1 MTPRATNFAEDRQ
14 MKEFQGKV
22 AVVTGAASGIG
33 FAMADRFAGEGMKVV
48 MADIEPEAL
57 SIAEEDLR
65 RKGADVLA
73 VQTDVTK
80 PEQVQALAD
89 RAYEAFGATHVL
101 CNNAGVEVIGATWE
115 HTLDD
120 WRWVMDVNLWG
131 VIYGVHNWLP
141 RMLEQ
146 GDDAHI
152 VNTASMAGLTTA
164 PYMAIYDVTK
174 FGVVALSESLE
185 KELRIADANVHISV
199 VCPGLIDTRI
209 MESSRN
215 RHAERSEK
223 GSFGA
228 NAQRFRK
235 GLTDNLATGWPPS
248 RVADQVFEAI
258 RDDRFYVIP
267 AQEGFADRIRE
278 RMENILALKNPR

>member
-1 MTPRATNFAEDRQ
+1 VQ
-14 MKEFQGKV
+14 EFNGKV

-33 FAMADRFAGEGMKVV
+33 FAMADRFSSEGMKVV

-57 SIAEEDLR
+57 SIAEENLR
-65 RKGADVLA
+65 RKGAEVLA

-80 PEQVQALAD
+80 PEQVASLAD
-89 RAYEAFGATHVL
+89 RAYDAFGATHVL

-115 HTLDD
+115 QTLDD
-120 WRWVMDVNLWG
+120 WRWVIDVNLWG
-131 VIYGVHNWLP
+131 VVYGVHTWLP

-146 GDDAHI
+146 GEEAHI

-164 PYMAIYDVTK
+164 PYMSIYDVTK

-185 KELRIADANVHISV
+185 KELRIADANVHVSV
-199 VCPGLIDTRI
+199 VCPGLINTNI
-209 MESSRN
+209 MDSARN
-215 RHAERSEK
+215 RHADRAEK
-223 GSFGA
+223 GNFGA

-235 GLTDNLATGWPPS
+235 GLTDSLATGWPPS
-248 RVADQVFEAI
+248 KVAEQVFEAV
-258 RDDRFYVIP
+258 RDNRFYIIP

-278 RMENILALKNPR
+278 RMEGILALRNPR

>member
-1 MTPRATNFAEDRQ
+1 MQEFKDR
-14 MKEFQGKV
+14 V

-80 PEQVQALAD
+80 PDQVEALAD

-146 GDDAHI
+146 GDEAHI

-185 KELRIADANVHISV
+185 KELRIADANVHVSV

-223 GSFGA
+223 GNFGA

-235 GLTDNLATGWPPS
+235 GLTDNLASGWPPS

>member
-1 MTPRATNFAEDRQ
+1 V
-14 MKEFQGKV
+14 KEFQGKV

-80 PEQVQALAD
+80 PEQVEALAD
-89 RAYEAFGATHVL
+89 RTYEAFGATHVL

-146 GDDAHI
+146 GDEAHI

-185 KELRIADANVHISV
+185 KELRIAGANVHVSV

-215 RHAERSEK
+215 RHAERSDK
-223 GSFGA
+223 GNFGA
-228 NAQRFRK
+228 GAQRFRK
-235 GLTDNLATGWPPS
+235 GLTDSLAGGWPPS

-278 RMENILALKNPR
+278 RMENILALQNPR

>member
-1 MTPRATNFAEDRQ
+1 MQDF
-14 MKEFQGKV
+14 KGKV

>member
-1 MTPRATNFAEDRQ
+1 MQEFKDR
-14 MKEFQGKV
+14 V

-57 SIAEEDLR
+57 SIAEENLR
-65 RKGADVLA
+65 RKGAEVLA

-80 PEQVQALAD
+80 PDQVEALAD
-89 RAYEAFGATHVL
+89 RTYQTFGATHVL

-120 WRWVMDVNLWG
+120 WRWVIDVNLWG
-131 VIYGVHNWLP
+131 VIHGVHTWLP

-185 KELRIADANVHISV
+185 KELRIADAKVHVSV
-199 VCPGLIDTRI
+199 VCPGLIDTNI
-209 MESSRN
+209 MDSSRN
-215 RHAERSEK
+215 RHADLAEK
-223 GSFGA
+223 GNFGP

-235 GLTDNLATGWPPS
+235 GLTDSLATGWPPS
-248 RVADQVFEAI
+248 RVADQVFEAV

>member
-1 MTPRATNFAEDRQ
+1 
-14 MKEFQGKV
+14 MKEFQHKV

-33 FAMADRFAGEGMKVV
+33 FAMADRFAGEGMRVV

-57 SIAEEDLR
+57 SIAEESLR
-65 RKGADVLA
+65 RKGAEVLA

-80 PEQVQALAD
+80 PDQVEALAS
-89 RAYEAFGATHVL
+89 RTYEAFGATHVL

-115 HTLDD
+115 QTLDD

-146 GDDAHI
+146 GDEAHI

-164 PYMAIYDVTK
+164 PYMSIYDVTK

-185 KELRIADANVHISV
+185 KELRIANSNVHVSV
-199 VCPGLIDTRI
+199 VCPGLINTNI
-209 MESSRN
+209 MDSSRN
-215 RHAERSEK
+215 RHADRTEK

-235 GLTDNLATGWPPS
+235 GLTDSLATGWPPS

-278 RMENILALKNPR
+278 RMEAILELKNPR

>member
-1 MTPRATNFAEDRQ
+1 
-14 MKEFQGKV
+14 MKEFQHKV

-57 SIAEEDLR
+57 SIAEESLR
-65 RKGADVLA
+65 RKGAEVLA

-80 PEQVQALAD
+80 PDQVEALAN
-89 RAYEAFGATHVL
+89 RTYEAFGATHVL

-115 HTLDD
+115 QTLDD

-141 RMLEQ
+141 RMLEH
-146 GDDAHI
+146 GDEAHL

-164 PYMAIYDVTK
+164 PYMSIYDVTK

-185 KELRIADANVHISV
+185 KELRIANSNVHVSV
-199 VCPGLIDTRI
+199 VCPGLINTNI
-209 MESSRN
+209 MDSSRN
-215 RHAERSEK
+215 RHADRTEK

-235 GLTDNLATGWPPS
+235 GLTDSLAAGWPPS

-278 RMENILALKNPR
+278 RMEAILELKNPR

>member
-1 MTPRATNFAEDRQ
+1 MQ
-14 MKEFQGKV
+14 EFKDKV

-57 SIAEEDLR
+57 SIAEESLR
-65 RKGADVLA
+65 RKGAEVLA

-80 PEQVQALAD
+80 PEQVEALAD
-89 RAYEAFGATHVL
+89 RAYETFGATHVL

-146 GDDAHI
+146 GDEAHI

-185 KELRIADANVHISV
+185 KELRIADANVHVSV
-199 VCPGLIDTRI
+199 VCPGLINTSI
-209 MESSRN
+209 MDSSRN
-215 RHAERSEK
+215 RHVDRSEK
-223 GSFGA
+223 GNFGA

-235 GLTDNLATGWPPS
+235 GLTDSLATGWPPA
-248 RVADQVFEAI
+248 RVADQVFDAI

-278 RMENILALKNPR
+278 RMEGIVALRNPR

>member
-1 MTPRATNFAEDRQ
+1 V
-14 MKEFQGKV
+14 KEFQHKV

-57 SIAEEDLR
+57 SIAEESLR
-65 RKGADVLA
+65 RKGAEVLA

-80 PEQVQALAD
+80 PDQVEALAN
-89 RAYEAFGATHVL
+89 RTYEAFGATHVL

-115 HTLDD
+115 QTLDD

-146 GDDAHI
+146 GDEAHI

-164 PYMAIYDVTK
+164 PYMSIYDVTK

-185 KELRIADANVHISV
+185 KELRIANSKVHVSV
-199 VCPGLIDTRI
+199 VCPGLINTNI
-209 MESSRN
+209 MDSSRN
-215 RHAERSEK
+215 RHADRTEK

-235 GLTDNLATGWPPS
+235 GLTDSLATGWPPS

-278 RMENILALKNPR
+278 RMEAILELKNPR